1 MTDKEKINKK
11 EFCFNYF
18 GLMDTAYKI
27 YIKQNKF
34 ENLFNYV
41 LDNKGNIIN
50 AFLDNCHFYFG
61 EPVSIGGKH
70 GYLIYISKIEGKK
83 EVNVKIKFK
92 DGFLSS
98 KVPLEQI
105 IKETVK
111 ANVKIENIVKS
122 EIEQKDSVCA
132 HCEIF

>member
-1 MTDKEKINKK
+1 
-11 EFCFNYF
+11 
-18 GLMDTAYKI
+18 MDTAYKI

-70 GYLIYISKIEGKK
+70 GYLINISKIEGKK

-111 ANVKIENIVKS
+111 ANAKIENIVKS

-132 HCEIF
+132 NCEIF